1 MTSPTLIRLAQ
12 LIGENRDAPE
22 IIDLVK
28 SLVLGEAAAV
38 PAATA
43 AKPPAGTAATV
54 ASKPVEASDTIG
66 CWRRVADHPQ
76 RFERVKDAQGN
87 WRTWADLDHIEL
99 DAAARRVVFVG
110 ESAGRG
116 FLYDPY
122 LTPAGVLH
130 KHLERLSASPV
141 QVLDLARTNMSFTES
156 VEISTRAAELLRPDA
171 LVLFAGNNWL
181 SAGDVFGYVDL
192 VGLSSALRADG
203 IAGLVA
209 MLEQALEGF
218 AARLVD
224 TLARIGART
233 GAKLVLAIPEFN
245 LRDWKPGFTAAPPLL
260 SGPALAEW
268 DALRAEAETA
278 REAGDDGRLER
289 AADAMIALDGGH
301 ASHSLWLKAQALL
314 HTQGAPAAR
323 PWLEKARDMAA
334 ILPVPQAPG
343 MHSRS
348 IDALR
353 RHAAAAGIA
362 VVDLPQLFAE
372 ADSLPGREH
381 FLDYCH
387 LTELGIDTLARHA
400 AAAVVA
406 ALGGGTPGHGNSGD
420 PPVYALSAR
429 ARASAMFLAA
439 IHNANWGQSGE
450 IVAHWVDLAIDTAP
464 DDVRRWYR
472 SFLAFETCL
481 QPRWTHRAFDDL
493 DIAQVER
500 YMGFKLNPHL
510 ADHELK
516 AAMVA
521 ALARHGEA
529 GAREAWHAQLFDAYL
544 QPGATQDL
552 LQPQHAAR
560 HHAALRPFHE
570 NPAYYQAVG
579 SESDF
584 VVISDGRAGAVLRSV
599 IRAPRGL
606 SAPAGCTVSVNGRA
620 IGTLAVEAGW
630 RRAETAI
637 PADALVPGVNRL
649 VLRWPAPERVDDTLV
664 ERAASSLSMQR
675 GPEVFHVHGQI
686 HRLTLTGASPAA

>member
-28 SLVLGEAAAV
+28 SLVLGEAAAIQ
-38 PAATA
+38 AATA
-43 AKPPAGTAATV
+43 TRPPAGPA
-54 ASKPVEASDTIG
+54 ASKPAGAGDTIG
-66 CWRRVADHPQ
+66 CWRRGADHPQ
-76 RFERVKDAQGN
+76 RFERVQDAQGN
-87 WRTWADLDHIEL
+87 WRTWADLDHFEL
-99 DAAARRVVFVG
+99 DGTARRVVFVG

-156 VEISTRAAELLRPDA
+156 VEISTRAAELLQPDA

-181 SAGDVFGYVDL
+181 SAGDIFGYVDL

-209 MLEQALEGF
+209 TLEQALEGF

-224 TLARIGART
+224 TLSRIGAST

-245 LRDWKPGFTAAPPLL
+245 LRDWKPGFTQAPPLL
-260 SGPALAEW
+260 SGPALAQWE
-268 DALRAEAETA
+268 ALRAEAEAA
-278 REAGDDGRLER
+278 RGAGDATRLER
-289 AADAMIALDGGH
+289 AADAMLALDGGY

-314 HTQGAPAAR
+314 HAQGAPAAR

-343 MHSRS
+343 MHTRS

-362 VVDLPQLFAE
+362 VVDLPQRFAE
-372 ADSLPGREH
+372 AGSLPGREH

-387 LTELGIDTLARHA
+387 LSELGIDTLARHV
-400 AAAVVA
+400 AAAVVT
-406 ALGGGTPGHGNSGD
+406 ALGCGRPDPGKAD
-420 PPVYALSAR
+420 DKPAYALSAR

-450 IVAHWVDLAIDTAP
+450 IIAHWVDSAIDTAP
-464 DDVRRWYR
+464 DDVRLWYR

-481 QPRWTHRAFDDL
+481 QPRWTHQAFDDL

-516 AAMVA
+516 TAMVR
-521 ALARHGEA
+521 ALARHGET
-529 GAREAWHAQLFDAYL
+529 GVREAWHAQLFDAYL
-544 QPGATQDL
+544 RPGTPQDL

-570 NPAYYQAVG
+570 NPGYYQAIG
-579 SESDF
+579 GESDF
-584 VVISDGRAGAVLRSV
+584 AVISDGRAGAVLRSV
-599 IRAPRGL
+599 IRVPRGL
-606 SAPAGCTVSVNGRA
+606 SGPARCTVSVNGRTL
-620 IGTLAVEAGW
+620 GTLAVGASW
-630 RRAETAI
+630 SRAETAI

-649 VLRWPAPERVDDTLV
+649 VLHWPAPERVDDTLV
-664 ERAASSLSMQR
+664 ERAARSLSMQR
-675 GPEVFHVHGQI
+675 GPEVFHVRGQI
-686 HRLTLTGASPAA
+686 HRLTLTGASPTA